1 MPINLAGAGEA
12 LDGSLPTIFSE
23 FKMLRQETGVMRST
37 ATRMDLNPHEGASKN
52 VNNYGR
58 VIAFDVADGVDTVQA
73 QSLADTTTSY
83 TPGEVAVQVI
93 LAGSTMR
100 RVQDPQLLER
110 TGKMLNNAYDL
121 KEDSDGTAQLSSFVP
136 IMGAAND
143 IIGPGMVTGAA
154 ARLGIGNDR
163 TNPEPA
169 PGPWFTVLHPLQ
181 THELLARI
189 AVFTDVPTG
198 TTTHVPTTG
207 NTNDTLGAGA
217 GSRMG
222 EDFMRRGIGSLGTFA
237 GTTIKTDAN
246 IAVDSTDD
254 ASGAC
259 FSQEGLN
266 FVSEVEP
273 TFAPDSSDQSMRGA
287 VELNLWGSYVWGLYR
302 SSNYGVELLFDAS
315 LPTS

>member
-1 MPINLAGAGEA
+1 MPINLAGPGEA

-23 FKMLRQETGVMRST
+23 FKLLRDETGVMRST
-37 ATRMDLNPHEGASKN
+37 ATMMTLTPHEGTTKN

-58 VIAFDVADGVDTVQA
+58 VIAFNVADGVDITQA
-73 QSLADTTTSY
+73 QALADTTTSY

-100 RVQDPQLLER
+100 RVQDPALLER
-110 TGKMLNNAYDL
+110 TGRMLNNAYDL

-136 IMGAAND
+136 IMGAAGD
-143 IIGPGMVTGAA
+143 IIGPGHVTGAA

-169 PGPWFTVLHPLQ
+169 PTPWFTVMHPLQ
-181 THELLARI
+181 VHEMLARI
-189 AVFTDVPTG
+189 VPFTDVPTG
-198 TTTHVPTTG
+198 TTTHIPTTG
-207 NTNDTLGAGA
+207 NTNDTIGPAGTN
-217 GSRMG
+217 SMG
-222 EDFMRRGIGSLGTFA
+222 EDFLRRGIGSLGTYA
-237 GTTIKTDAN
+237 GTTVKTDAN
-246 IAVDSTDD
+246 IAVDGSDD
-254 ASGAC
+254 ASGAL
-259 FSQEGLN
+259 FSQEGVV

-273 TFAPDSSDQSMRGA
+273 QFDPDTSDKSMRGA
-287 VELNLWGSYVWGLYR
+287 IELNLWGSYVWGLYR

>member
-23 FKMLRQETGVMRST
+23 FLLLRQETGVMRST
-37 ATRMDLNPHEGASKN
+37 ATDMTLTPHEGASKN

-58 VIAFDVADGVDTVQA
+58 VTAFNIADGVDIVQA
-73 QSLADTTTSY
+73 QSLADTTTTY

-100 RVQDPQLLER
+100 RVQDPQLMER
-110 TGKMLNNAYDL
+110 TGRMLNNAYDL
-121 KEDSDGTAQLSSFVP
+121 KEDSDGTAQLPSFVP
-136 IMGAAND
+136 IMGASSD
-143 IIGPGMVTGAA
+143 IIGPGMLTGAA

-169 PGPWFTVLHPLQ
+169 PTPWFTVLHPLQ

-189 AVFTDVPTG
+189 TFTDVPTG
-198 TTTHVPTTG
+198 TTTHIPTTG
-207 NTNDTLGAGA
+207 ATNDTVIPGGPNAQSEAFL
-217 GSRMG
+217 R
-222 EDFMRRGIGSLGTFA
+222 DGIGSLGRFA
-237 GTTIKTDAN
+237 GATVKTDAN
-246 IAVDSTDD
+246 ISVDSSDD
-254 ASGAC
+254 ASGAT
-259 FSQEGLN
+259 FSKEGLVY
-266 FVSEVEP
+266 VSEVSP
-273 TFAPDSSDQSMRGA
+273 QLDPDTSDKSMRGA

-302 SSNYGVELLFDAS
+302 PDNYGVELLFDAS

>member
-1 MPINLAGAGEA
+1 MPINLAGTGEA

-23 FKMLRQETGVMRST
+23 FKLLRDETGVMRST
-37 ATRMDLNPHEGASKN
+37 ATRMDLKPHEGSVKN

-58 VIAFDVADGVDTVQA
+58 VIAFDVADGVDITQA
-73 QSLADTTTSY
+73 QALADTTTTY

-93 LAGSTMR
+93 LAGSTQR
-100 RVQDPQLLER
+100 RVQDPQLLQR

-121 KEDSDGTAQLSSFVP
+121 KEDSDGCDQLSSFVP

-163 TNPEPA
+163 ANPEPA
-169 PGPWFTVLHPLQ
+169 PKPWFTVLHPLQ
-181 THELLARI
+181 AHELLARI
-189 AVFTDVPTG
+189 VPFTDVPLG
-198 TTTHVPTTG
+198 TSVHVPTTG
-207 NTNDTLGAGA
+207 GTNDTM
-217 GSRMG
+217 MG
-222 EDFMRRGIGSLGTFA
+222 GGTTSIGDDFMKRGIGSLGTYA
-237 GTTIKTDAN
+237 GTTVKLDAN
-246 IAVDSTDD
+246 LTVDSGSD
-254 ASGAC
+254 ASGAT

-266 FVSEVEP
+266 FVSELEP
-273 TFAPDSSDQSMRGA
+273 TFAPDTSDESMRGA

>member
-1 MPINLAGAGEA
+1 MAINLAGSGEA

-23 FKMLRQETGVMRST
+23 FKLLRDETGVMRST
-37 ATRMDLNPHEGASKN
+37 ATTMKLNPHEGATKN
-52 VNNYGR
+52 VNNYSR
-58 VIAFDVADGVDTVQA
+58 VAAFSVADGVDITQA
-73 QSLADTTTSY
+73 QALADTTTSY

-121 KEDSDGTAQLSSFVP
+121 KEDSDGAAQLSSFVP
-136 IMGAAND
+136 IMGVAGD
-143 IIGPGMVTGAA
+143 IIGPGMLTGAA
-154 ARLGIGNDR
+154 VRLGIGNDR

-181 THELLARI
+181 THELLARMI
-189 AVFTDVPTG
+189 FTDVPTG
-198 TTTHVPTTG
+198 TTTHIPTTG
-207 NTNDTLGAGA
+207 NTNDTLIPGGTNEMAAKFLRDGISSLGHFAGA
-217 GSRMG
+217 NV
-222 EDFMRRGIGSLGTFA
+222 
-237 GTTIKTDAN
+237 KTDAN
-246 IAVDSTDD
+246 IAVDSGDD
-254 ASGAC
+254 ASGATY
-259 FSQEGLN
+259 SQEGLN
-266 FVSEVEP
+266 YVSEIEP
-273 TFAPDSSDQSMRGA
+273 QFDPDDSDKSMRGA

>member
-1 MPINLAGAGEA
+1 MAINLAGPGEA

-23 FKMLRQETGVMRST
+23 FKLLRDETGVMRST
-37 ATRMDLNPHEGASKN
+37 ATTMTLNPHEGTTKN

-58 VIAFDVADGVDTVQA
+58 VTAFDVADGVDITQA
-73 QSLADTTTSY
+73 QALSDTTTSY

-143 IIGPGMVTGAA
+143 IIGPGMLTGAA
-154 ARLGIGNDR
+154 ARLGIGNDT

-181 THELLARI
+181 VHELLARMI
-189 AVFTDVPTG
+189 FTDVPTG
-198 TTTHVPTTG
+198 TLTHIPTTG
-207 NTNDTLGAGA
+207 GTNDTLIPGGTNEIAGKFLRDGISSLGHFAGA
-217 GSRMG
+217 NV
-222 EDFMRRGIGSLGTFA
+222 
-237 GTTIKTDAN
+237 KTDAN
-246 IAVDSTDD
+246 FTIDSNGD
-254 ASGAC
+254 ASGAT
-259 FSQEGLN
+259 FSREGLN
-266 FVSEVEP
+266 YISEVEP
-273 TFAPDSSDQSMRGA
+273 QFDPDTSDKSMRGA

-302 SSNYGVELLFDAS
+302 SSNYGVELLFDAG